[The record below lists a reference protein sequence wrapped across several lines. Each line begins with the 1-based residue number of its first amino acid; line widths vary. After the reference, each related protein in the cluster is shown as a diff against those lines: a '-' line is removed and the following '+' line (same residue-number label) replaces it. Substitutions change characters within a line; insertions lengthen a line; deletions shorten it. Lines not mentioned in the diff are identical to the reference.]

1 MNEEGKTDVIVADSE
16 LEISNSLNEEKRIS
30 DVDHIFK
37 LFPQTDWDTIKDLLI
52 MFKEDIENTVKYLNS

>member
-1 MNEEGKTDVIVADSE
+1 LNEEGKTDVIVADSE

-37 LFPQTDWDTIKDLLI
+37 LFPQTD
-52 MFKEDIENTVKYLNS
+52 